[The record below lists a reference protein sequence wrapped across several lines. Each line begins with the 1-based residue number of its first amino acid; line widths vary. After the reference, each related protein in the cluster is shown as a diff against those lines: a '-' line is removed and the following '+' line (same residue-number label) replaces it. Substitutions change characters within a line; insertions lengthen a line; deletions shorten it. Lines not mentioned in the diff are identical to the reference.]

1 MLHSLLLALLVL
13 PSAHAQFAFLGLD
26 EKCSACKAIV
36 YELDRA
42 MRFETPQENIRIGRQ
57 TLSTDGK
64 RTGSSVDYKHS
75 ELRAITIIDNLCP
88 TMQHYGKVVKEGESR
103 WMRVNYAEGDVV
115 IDGSMTLGGAKSETE
130 GKALK
135 LYCDKI
141 VEEQEDEWV
150 EATQAGVDQLEER
163 ICTDMMKVRRRRTE
177 QQQKKILFIIL
188 CVVIVGQWTVEIRKI
203 RSGRSEW
210 GACSFED
217 NAKASCFFTCRG
229 CDVVQCGVVG
239 SMGVD
244 ANIFC
249 CPTTNSFLPYP
260 PLLV

>member
-1 MLHSLLLALLVL
+1 MLRSLLLALLVL

-163 ICTDMMKVRRRRTE
+163 ICSDMMKVRRRQTE
-177 QQQKKILFIIL
+177 QQVQKDFVNHFV
-188 CVVIVGQWTVEIRKI
+188 CRCCWTVDSRDQKDQSRKI
-203 RSGRSEW
+203 RGEHVHLR
-210 GACSFED
+210 
-217 NAKASCFFTCRG
+217 
-229 CDVVQCGVVG
+229 
-239 SMGVD
+239 
-244 ANIFC
+244 
-249 CPTTNSFLPYP
+249 TTQKRAAF
-260 PLLV
+260 LLVVAATWCNVGCWVDGS